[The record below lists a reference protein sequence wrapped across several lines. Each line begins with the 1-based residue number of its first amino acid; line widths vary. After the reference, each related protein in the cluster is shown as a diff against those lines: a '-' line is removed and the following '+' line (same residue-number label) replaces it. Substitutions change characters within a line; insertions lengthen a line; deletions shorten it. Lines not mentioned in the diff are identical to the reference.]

1 MELIIEGV
9 IKRVNAPQEF
19 PSGFRKCEIHIET
32 TGDQYPE
39 TLAVEFL
46 KDDVDE
52 AIQLAPGQKVKM
64 RCNVKGREWRRED
77 TDPFKVFMSL
87 SMWKYEVINESIKEQ
102 VMAKTAANPV
112 AKDDGMPF

>member
-9 IKRVNAPQEF
+9 IKRVNAPQEW

-64 RCNVKGREWRRED
+64 RCNVKGREWRREE
-77 TDPFKVFMSL
+77 TDPYTVFLSL

-102 VMAKTAANPV
+102 VMAKAAANPV

>member
-1 MELIIEGV
+1 MQLIIEGV

-46 KDDVDE
+46 KDDVD
-52 AIQLAPGQKVKM
+52 
-64 RCNVKGREWRRED
+64 
-77 TDPFKVFMSL
+77 
-87 SMWKYEVINESIKEQ
+87 
-102 VMAKTAANPV
+102 
-112 AKDDGMPF
+112 